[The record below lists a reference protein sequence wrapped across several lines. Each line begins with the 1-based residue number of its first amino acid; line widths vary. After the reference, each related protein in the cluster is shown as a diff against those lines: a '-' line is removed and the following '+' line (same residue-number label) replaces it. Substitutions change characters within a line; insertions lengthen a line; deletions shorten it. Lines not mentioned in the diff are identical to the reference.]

1 MNISIYMRWLLV
13 FQILKLIQR
22 LFKFLFYFSNQVHA
36 YFMLMVS
43 SIYEVHDEAK
53 DKAFELEMS

>member
-22 LFKFLFYFSNQVHA
+22 LFKFSFYFSNQVHA